1 MQKLRKPTHFEN
13 TNLTFRRT
21 KPKPNMF
28 VSRFETIRVPRVV
41 SLLKCKVSLQLLC
54 SSLKQVT
61 EFSQFTAWENVPV
74 WSLVST
80 SCNLEVNNLLKK
92 KRTDLVLNSQ

>member
-1 MQKLRKPTHFEN
+1 
-13 TNLTFRRT
+13 
-21 KPKPNMF
+21 MF
-28 VSRFETIRVPRVV
+28 VSRFETIRVPRVFP
-41 SLLKCKVSLQLLC
+41 LLKCKVSLQLLC

-61 EFSQFTAWENVPV
+61 EFSQFTVWENVPV

-92 KRTDLVLNSQ
+92 SAQIWFYTPNDHVSPFSNLTNCAADIDK

>member
-1 MQKLRKPTHFEN
+1 
-13 TNLTFRRT
+13 
-21 KPKPNMF
+21 MF
-28 VSRFETIRVPRVV
+28 VSRFETIRVPRVF
-41 SLLKCKVSLQLLC
+41 SLLKYKVSLQLLC

-80 SCNLEVNNLLKK
+80 SCNLEVKNSLDKK
-92 KRTDLVLNSQ
+92 AHRSGTKLRMNTFLPL